1 MLAGMVVRHLRLL
14 GLVLVL
20 GSVLVAGC
28 GDDDYG
34 SSAPST
40 ESSEVS
46 SDVLDGRTFESTDV
60 SGETLVDGTT
70 VTLTFEGDG
79 LSANAGCNTM
89 NATYEVA
96 DGVLTVGPLGQ
107 TLMACED
114 ELRDARRVGGGA
126 PRRRADDHARRR
138 HLDDRLRFHDGHVP
152 EHLSHVWHHGS
163 ERGLN
168 ES

>member
-1 MLAGMVVRHLRLL
+1 MVVRHLRLL

-60 SGETLVDGTT
+60 SGETLADGTT

-114 ELRDARRVGGGA
+114 ELQQQDAWVAALLEGE
-126 PRRRADDHARRR
+126 PTITLVDDT
-138 HLDDRLRFHDGHVP
+138 LTI
-152 EHLSHVWHHGS
+152 GS
-163 ERGLN
+163 D
-168 ES
+168 STTVTFQST